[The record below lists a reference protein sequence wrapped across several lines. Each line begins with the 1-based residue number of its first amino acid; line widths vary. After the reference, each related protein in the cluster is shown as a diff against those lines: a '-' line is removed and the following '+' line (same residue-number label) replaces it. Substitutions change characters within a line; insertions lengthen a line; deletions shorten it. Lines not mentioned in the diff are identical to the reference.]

1 MKDGL
6 EHISGPL
13 RNVVE
18 EAIQARAQERIN
30 EHIMALYDLLVASK
44 AQHPVGEALCEVL
57 EMMEA
62 GPPREAFLSRLR
74 EDAEHWADVAL
85 PLELEAYVGAGLRRI
100 ERVEFAPAARKR
112 LFVAL
117 WASTGTEERRRF
129 LSRVDPDGQF
139 VRRAG

>member
-6 EHISGPL
+6 EHLSGPL

-18 EAIQARAQERIN
+18 EATRARAAGQIR
-30 EHIMALYDLLVASK
+30 EHLLAAYDLAVAAK
-44 AQHPVGEALCEVL
+44 AEHPLAEVLCEALE
-57 EMMEA
+57 EMA
-62 GPPREAFLSRLR
+62 GGPPREAFLSRLR
-74 EDAEHWADVAL
+74 EDAEHWAYCAL

-100 ERVEFAPAARKR
+100 ERVEFAAPARKR

-117 WASTGTEERRRF
+117 WASMGTEERRRF
-129 LSRVDPDGQF
+129 LSRVDPEGQF